1 MLERWGEEE
10 EGIEFGCVDRER
22 VESGR
27 GGVPVSGHHSLRE
40 IRHRTPLETRVSD
53 GAKTVWS
60 ESRLTKGWGT
70 RAALLSRLEGAAR
83 VGGHQ
88 RGVVIWDLFSIT
100 WIPGLRRKM

>member
-1 MLERWGEEE
+1 MWVCRQGEGREWKGRSSCER
-10 EGIEFGCVDRER
+10 
-22 VESGR
+22 S
-27 GGVPVSGHHSLRE
+27 P
-40 IRHRTPLETRVSD
+40 TRVSD

-60 ESRLTKGWGT
+60 ESRLMKGWGT

>member
-10 EGIEFGCVDRER
+10 EGIEFGCVEREK

-27 GGVPVSGHHSLRE
+27 GGVPVSGHCSVHE
-40 IRHRTPLETRVSD
+40 IRHRMSLETSVAD

-88 RGVVIWDLFSIT
+88 RGVVIWDLFSVT
-100 WIPGLRRKM
+100 RIPGLRRKM